1 MIKSMTGF
9 GKGIAKEGVVV
20 VEAEIK
26 TYNNRF
32 LDIFIKLPKSVSDRE
47 FEIRE
52 KVRKSVK
59 RGKISLTVYLK
70 RENSD
75 NRPLF
80 LDNQGVE
87 TVKSILDELSEKTG
101 VEKNISIE
109 NYLEFQNI
117 ILTDSAFD
125 KEKEF
130 ELVNTAVSEALKS
143 LIEMRESEGAELK
156 KDMIERINNI
166 AETIN
171 NIKAMERETIELYFQ
186 KLKERAQQ
194 LFEDLNEN
202 PDRLNLE
209 LSLLAERYDITEE
222 CVRMNSHIKLFLDA
236 LENEEEA
243 GRKLNFILQ
252 EMNREAN
259 TINSKTISFE
269 ISHKGIFIKEELEKI
284 REQIQNIE

>member
-87 TVKSILDELSEKTG
+87 TVKSILDELREKTG

-194 LFEDLNEN
+194 LFEDLKEN
-202 PDRLNLE
+202 PDRLNME

>member
-1 MIKSMTGF
+1 LKS
-9 GKGIAKEGVVV
+9 ISE
-20 VEAEIK
+20 
-26 TYNNRF
+26 
-32 LDIFIKLPKSVSDRE
+32 RE

-52 KVRKSVK
+52 KIRKSIK

-70 RENSD
+70 RENSE

-80 LDNQGVE
+80 LDEQGLE
-87 TVKSILDELSEKTG
+87 TVKNILDELKEKSG
-101 VEKNISIE
+101 IEEKISIE

-130 ELVNTAVSEALKS
+130 ELVSEAVSGAIES
-143 LIEMRESEGAELK
+143 LIAMREKEGAELK
-156 KDMIERINNI
+156 KDMIQRIENI
-166 AETIN
+166 AVTIDD
-171 NIKAMERETIELYFQ
+171 IKAMERETIEIYFQ

-202 PDRLNLE
+202 PDRLNME

-222 CVRMNSHIKLFLDA
+222 CVRMKSHIKLFLDA

-259 TINSKTISFE
+259 TINSKTISSE